1 MADVDALTLGDPAED
16 LGLEDEEQK
25 KREAEPNWVTGLRLK
40 EKKTGSTKTFIKKE
54 PERKKLVIEQV
65 PEAGP
70 KVIENRDEN
79 YAFAAAFSDKVD
91 VLTGDMADDFYLN
104 FRVHMYNV
112 LWKLREVK
120 IKADQQEEK
129 LESDPT
135 CEYLEQRLAWFM
147 TEALRLD
154 EVCKNLKRQVDE
166 AHFKVQSLIKDC
178 KTLHHHCKTGQRR
191 NKILWA
197 ASERAAFGERKAL
210 SYASMS
216 KSRSAAALPAVASS
230 PTAASSSQAALLK
243 HSSNGSRS
251 LGQSSSVGAL
261 PPLSQS
267 LNAIHGLKQQIEDA
281 SMRAAAGSEQ
291 EQWYTNTMKEMR
303 MQLEQT
309 QKEARALRVKG
320 GANLGN
326 RHQLEE
332 FFLRSI
338 SEARRDLPRRQR
350 ERKGRVP
357 SNEEKILEMFLGS
370 EQSLVTL
377 YEGLFPHRAG
387 IGHRFM
393 ALKSEATPAPPSG
406 ELYTTQQLRA

>member
-1 MADVDALTLGDPAED
+1 MADVDTLTLGDPAED

-65 PEAGP
+65 SEAGP

-166 AHFKVQSLIKDC
+166 AHSKVQSLIKDC

-210 SYASMS
+210 SYSSMS

-243 HSSNGSRS
+243 HSSNGSKS

-291 EQWYTNTMKEMR
+291 EQWYTNTMKEIR

-393 ALKSEATPAPPSG
+393 ALKSEATAAPPLG